1 MNSLTV
7 FLLLVI
13 AILLGIIAYL
23 LRTGRSKI
31 RISLSNDI
39 HDEIGSLLTRAAM
52 KVELLRTKTKDQFS
66 ELKIVERDLREA
78 VQSFRNIL
86 WVLNHEERSMRD
98 LISRIQSNLGFVFD
112 ATDFSFSVTDR
123 TNSREFSSS
132 FDLRRNILFIVKE
145 LAHNAL
151 KHSNGNF
158 FEVVLNWKAGKW
170 KLIVAD
176 NGTHS
181 DSQIRMSGMGLK
193 SIENRVQKLGGKVV
207 FSKTPFGFFTEISF

>member
-1 MNSLTV
+1 VNSLTV

-86 WVLNHEERSMRD
+86 WVLKHEERSMGD
-98 LISRIQSNLGFVFD
+98 LISRIQSTWDLYLMLPIFHFRLPTEPTAG
-112 ATDFSFSVTDR
+112 
-123 TNSREFSSS
+123 SSAV
-132 FDLRRNILFIVKE
+132 R
-145 LAHNAL
+145 
-151 KHSNGNF
+151 
-158 FEVVLNWKAGKW
+158 LN
-170 KLIVAD
+170 
-176 NGTHS
+176 
-181 DSQIRMSGMGLK
+181 
-193 SIENRVQKLGGKVV
+193 
-207 FSKTPFGFFTEISF
+207 

>member
-1 MNSLTV
+1 M
-7 FLLLVI
+7 LLVVAVLI
-13 AILLGIIAYL
+13 GVIVYL
-23 LRTGRSKI
+23 LQTGRRKI

-52 KVELLRTKTKDQFS
+52 KVELLRTKTRDQFS
-66 ELKIVERDLREA
+66 EMRGVERDLREA

-86 WVLNHEERSMRD
+86 WVLNHEDRSMRD
-98 LISRIQSNLGFVFD
+98 LILRIQNNLGFVFD
-112 ATDFSFSVTDR
+112 STDFSFSVTDR

-132 FDLRRNILFIVKE
+132 FELRRNMIFIVKE
-145 LAHNAL
+145 LAHNTL

-176 NGTHS
+176 NGTHT
-181 DSQIRMSGMGLK
+181 DTGIHQTGMGLK
-193 SIENRVQKLGGKVV
+193 SIENRVQKLGGQVV